1 MLARSLVALF
11 AVSACSLACAQP
23 APWPAKPVR
32 IIVPFGTGG
41 AADLMPRLLGERLA
55 AQWGQSILVENR
67 TGAAGNIGM
76 EAGAKAAPD
85 GYTLLAAP
93 NGNLVVNPHLYPKL
107 AYDVFRDLMPV
118 VMIAAVQ
125 NVLVLHPDVPAR
137 SVQELIALARAKPG
151 ILTYASPGHG
161 SQAHMAGELMRGLAG
176 IEMVHVPYTAVGA
189 ALKDVLG
196 GQVSM
201 MFAQMPAALA
211 NVKAGKLRAL
221 GVASPSRSNLL
232 PDTPTIADD
241 GGFASFEAVSWYA
254 LMAPAG
260 TPAAI
265 VAKVAADSA
274 SALRATD
281 LRERLQSLG
290 AEASGEG
297 PEALAARMR
306 SESDRWR
313 EFIRRANI
321 KVE

>member
-1 MLARSLVALF
+1 MLLRLF
-11 AVSACSLACAQP
+11 APLIAAACSVAWAQP

-55 AQWGQSILVENR
+55 AHWGQPVLVDNR

-76 EAGAKAAPD
+76 DAGAKATPD
-85 GYTLLAAP
+85 GYTLLGAP

-125 NVLVLHPDVPAR
+125 NVLVIHPEVPAK
-137 SVQELIALARAKPG
+137 SVRELIALAKAKPG

-161 SQAHMAGELMRGLAG
+161 SQAHMAGELMNGIAG
-176 IEMVHVPYTAVGA
+176 IDIVHVPYTAVGA

-201 MFAQMPAALA
+201 MFAQMPAALP

-221 GVASPSRSNLL
+221 GVASPARSNLL

-241 GGFASFEAVSWYA
+241 GGFASFDAVSWYA

-260 TPAAI
+260 TPASI
-265 VAKVAADSA
+265 IAKVANDAA
-274 SALRATD
+274 SALRAND
-281 LRERLQSLG
+281 LRERLLSMG

-297 PEALAARMR
+297 PDALAARMR

-313 EFIRRANI
+313 EVIRRGNI